1 MPRTSADKSK
11 AKAVVKQVSGGD
23 GPSSSYGPQ
32 YFSHYFD
39 AQSKSGERA
48 YERSD
53 HWMRFFGSVADHIV
67 SDIGPR
73 TVLDAGCAMG
83 FLVEALRDR
92 GVEAS
97 GIDISEYAISQ
108 VRPDIKAF
116 CRQGSVT
123 DPLPSRYDLIV
134 SIEVLEHLVAEDAI
148 RAVNNLCSA
157 TTDLIFSSTPQDYR
171 EITHVNVQPAE
182 WWAEVFAKQGFFRD
196 VEYDPSTYVS
206 PWAVRYRRTQDTF
219 PRTVG
224 GYERLVAR
232 LKSENRTLRQL
243 AAEQRGQLDRV
254 EDLERVSAPKLLART
269 LLPAESSRG
278 RLVRRLVKR
287 PRPPS

>member
-1 MPRTSADKSK
+1 MPRTSAAKSK
-11 AKAVVKQVSGGD
+11 GKGVVTPDSAGD

-53 HWMRFFGSVADHIV
+53 HWMRFFGTVADHIV

-73 TVLDAGCAMG
+73 TVFDAGCAMG

-92 GVEAS
+92 GVDAS

-108 VRPDIKAF
+108 VRADIKPY

-123 DPLPSRYDLIV
+123 DPLPSHFDLIV
-134 SIEVLEHLVAEDAI
+134 SIEVLEHLATEAAI

-157 TTDLIFSSTPQDYR
+157 TTDFVFSSTPQDYS
-171 EITHVNVQPAE
+171 EITHVNVQPPE
-182 WWAEVFAKQGFFRD
+182 WWAEVFAQQGFFRD
-196 VEYDPSTYVS
+196 VEYDPSTYIS
-206 PWAVRYRRTQDTF
+206 PWAIRYRRTQDTF

-224 GYERLVAR
+224 GYERLIAR

-254 EDLERVSAPKLLART
+254 EDLESVSAPRLLART

-278 RLVRRLVKR
+278 KLIRRLVKR
-287 PRPPS
+287 PRQRS

>member
-1 MPRTSADKSK
+1 MPRTSAAKSR
-11 AKAVVKQVSGGD
+11 AKAIVKQDSAEES
-23 GPSSSYGPQ
+23 SSSYGPL

-48 YERSD
+48 YERSE
-53 HWMRFFGSVADHIV
+53 HWMRFFGSIADHIF
-67 SDIGPR
+67 SDINPR

-92 GVEAS
+92 GVDAS

-108 VRPDIKAF
+108 VRADIKPY

-123 DPLPSRYDLIV
+123 DPLPSRFDLIV
-134 SIEVLEHLVAEDAI
+134 SIEVLEHLASEDAI
-148 RAVNNLCSA
+148 RAVENLCSA
-157 TTDLIFSSTPQDYR
+157 TSDFIFSSTPQDYR
-171 EITHVNVQPAE
+171 EITHVNVQPPE

-196 VEYDPSTYVS
+196 VESDPSTYIS

-224 GYERLVAR
+224 GYERLIAR

-243 AAEQRGQLDRV
+243 ASEQRGQLDRV
-254 EDLERVSAPKLLART
+254 EDLAGVSAPRLLARS
-269 LLPAESSRG
+269 LFPAGTSRG
-278 RLVRRLVKR
+278 RLLRRLVKR
-287 PRPPS
+287 PR

>member
-1 MPRTSADKSK
+1 MARTSAGKSK
-11 AKAVVKQVSGGD
+11 AKAAVTENAAGG
-23 GPSSSYGPQ
+23 GSEQSYGPQ

-39 AQSKSGERA
+39 AQSKSGERP

-67 SDIGPR
+67 SDIDPQ
-73 TVLDAGCAMG
+73 TVFDAGCAMG

-92 GVEAS
+92 GVDAS

-108 VRPDIKAF
+108 VRPDIKPY

-123 DPLPSRYDLIV
+123 DPLSSRYDLIV
-134 SIEVLEHLVAEDAI
+134 SIEVLEHLATEDAI

-157 TTDLIFSSTPQDYR
+157 TTDFIFSSTPQDYR
-171 EITHVNVQPAE
+171 EITHVNVQPPE
-182 WWAEVFAKQGFFRD
+182 WWGEVFAKQGFFRD
-196 VEYDPSTYVS
+196 VEYDPSTYIS
-206 PWAVRYRRTQDTF
+206 PWAVRYRRTRDTV

-224 GYERLVAR
+224 GYERLIAR
-232 LKSENRTLRQL
+232 LKSENQTLRQL

-254 EDLERVSAPKLLART
+254 EDLERVSGPRLLART

-278 RLVRRLVKR
+278 KLVRRLVKR
-287 PRPPS
+287 PR

>member
-1 MPRTSADKSK
+1 MARTSAGKSK
-11 AKAVVKQVSGGD
+11 AKAVVTQDAPGE
-23 GPSSSYGPQ
+23 GPSPSYGPQ

-39 AQSKSGERA
+39 AQSKSSERP

-67 SDIGPR
+67 SDIDPQ
-73 TVLDAGCAMG
+73 TVFDAGCAMG

-92 GVEAS
+92 GVDAS

-108 VRPDIKAF
+108 VRPDIKPY

-123 DPLPSRYDLIV
+123 DPLSSRYDLIV
-134 SIEVLEHLVAEDAI
+134 SIEVLEHLATEDAI

-157 TTDLIFSSTPQDYR
+157 TTDFIFSSTPQDYR
-171 EITHVNVQPAE
+171 EITHVNVQPPE
-182 WWAEVFAKQGFFRD
+182 WWGEVFAKQGFFRD
-196 VEYDPSTYVS
+196 VEYDPSTYIS
-206 PWAVRYRRTQDTF
+206 PWAVRYRRTRDTV

-224 GYERLVAR
+224 SYERLIAR

-254 EDLERVSAPKLLART
+254 EDLESVSGPRLLART

-278 RLVRRLVKR
+278 KLVRRLVKR
-287 PRPPS
+287 PR